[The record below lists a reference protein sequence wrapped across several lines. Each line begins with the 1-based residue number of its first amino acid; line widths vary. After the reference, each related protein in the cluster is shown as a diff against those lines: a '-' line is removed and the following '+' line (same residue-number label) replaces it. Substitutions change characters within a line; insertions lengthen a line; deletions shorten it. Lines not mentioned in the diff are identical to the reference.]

1 MKRIHIEEPGAL
13 ETIIDWVRHEA
24 VMLQLP
30 SVYTLVAAPTAQGV
44 SQLNL
49 LKNRL
54 SGKNYGTVMGK
65 TDGFLRNARAGAMPR
80 HFSEFDRLEEL
91 QGAFVRTTFA
101 SKDFNSEVIRNGSH
115 QSLIL
120 DGIHRKLFVQA
131 EEKLADLSEP
141 DLFGGCEV
149 SSLICT
155 SANLSG
161 DPLGSITDRIRAEEF
176 ARERGI
182 GLFVSCQEDQTST
195 GSYPIFEFNGDQV
208 SIQRNGP
215 GLDRL
220 MTRIPAAIHRVNA
233 A

>member
-91 QGAFVRTTFA
+91 QG
-101 SKDFNSEVIRNGSH
+101 SELARLPELFSSDYVPVGSH
-115 QSLIL
+115 IL
-120 DGIHRKLFVQA
+120 
-131 EEKLADLSEP
+131 SY
-141 DLFGGCEV
+141 
-149 SSLICT
+149 CT
-155 SANLSG
+155 RWGVESRCHN
-161 DPLGSITDRIRAEEF
+161 
-176 ARERGI
+176 
-182 GLFVSCQEDQTST
+182 
-195 GSYPIFEFNGDQV
+195 
-208 SIQRNGP
+208 
-215 GLDRL
+215 
-220 MTRIPAAIHRVNA
+220 H
-233 A
+233 